1 MRAGV
6 SEGAGRQQRAAA
18 EQSSHIVPAPLRSP
32 SRRPTAIAPSAADAL
47 VRERPRSAWDI
58 LHPVTAQGTI
68 LSNWPPARDTYQDGV
83 PADGADASAHMQGS
97 VQMTLSVLT
106 TYLLLCLLAVGGMGV
121 VAAASWRARS
131 PPPRR
136 GAPAP
141 VGGG

>member
-1 MRAGV
+1 MQAGV

-18 EQSSHIVPAPLRSP
+18 EQSSRTLPAPLRSP
-32 SRRPTAIAPSAADAL
+32 SRRPTAIAPPAADRL

-68 LSNWPPARDTYQDGV
+68 LSNWPPARETYQNGV

-121 VAAASWRARS
+121 VAAASWRA
-131 PPPRR
+131 PTTTPRR
-136 GAPAP
+136 GAPPAL
-141 VGGG
+141 GGG